1 MQRQIRKILNQA
13 FLGDK
18 RQLGLCGHVFL
29 PSGIG
34 FVAYRCEKT
43 GFNRLVGG
51 FEQGWG
57 DFVAFPKFIHILA
70 AGVLPRQGAENI
82 VAVGAVIIAFQL
94 RIIGLKAFGLRQI
107 GFVQAVLWGVDV
119 IDTLIVFQINQK
131 NHVWNFVIGILL
143 VYPRHLVEIPFAA
156 QFVQGGGLGFDF
168 GGRLFFACF
177 KR

>member
-34 FVAYRCEKT
+34 FVAYRGKKT
-43 GFNRLVGG
+43 GFNRLVGS

-57 DFVAFPKFIHILA
+57 DFIAFPKFIHILA
-70 AGVLPRQGAENI
+70 TGVLPRQGAENI

-94 RIIGLKAFGLRQI
+94 CIIGLKTFGLRQI
-107 GFVQAVLWGVDV
+107 SLVQTVFGGVDV
-119 IDTLIVFQINQK
+119 IDAFVVFQINQK
-131 NHVWNFVIGILL
+131 NHVWDFVIGVLL
-143 VYPRHLVEIPFAA
+143 VHPRHLVEIPFAA
-156 QFVQGGGLGFDF
+156 QFV
-168 GGRLFFACF
+168 
-177 KR
+177 